1 MEITGNMKLTEHL
14 ALPSEAALSQ
24 TSKLDGVR
32 LSPHFSLREMTVTNV
47 KNVVNNPGPEEIEN
61 LKRLCGWLEHLRDMY
76 NILYGNGKVP
86 IIINSGFRSPEV
98 NKKVGG
104 APNSNHLSGCAVD
117 IKVSDAIQVMRYGV
131 ILADYANLTG
141 QKFDELLVERSK
153 KGSYWLHFA
162 VRPKDNRMKANFIQV

>member
-1 MEITGNMKLTEHL
+1 MNEVEMNKQ
-14 ALPSEAALSQ
+14 A
-24 TSKLDGVR
+24 K
-32 LSPHFSLREMTVTNV
+32 LSPHFTLGELTKTSCQTSDGNIPSRVA
-47 KNVVNNPGPEEIEN
+47 IEN
-61 LKRLCGWLEHLRDMY
+61 LKRLCGWLEILRERY
-76 NILYGNGKVP
+76 NQMYGNLSLGPGPSDRSVV
-86 IIINSGFRSPEV
+86 INSGYRSPEV